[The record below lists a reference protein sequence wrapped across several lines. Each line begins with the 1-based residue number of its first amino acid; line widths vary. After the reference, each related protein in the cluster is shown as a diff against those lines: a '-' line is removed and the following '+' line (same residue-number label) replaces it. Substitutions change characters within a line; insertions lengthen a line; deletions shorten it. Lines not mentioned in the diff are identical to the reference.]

1 MDTKTIILVLEALQ
15 PAVVPLGAAFLGAWL
30 AFRLEDNARARQTVR
45 DQVEA
50 VNKALFVLI
59 RQVNSLINTQ
69 TQIINPHREDP
80 DCYINMRPSLPKASG
95 SPTLDLDSLSFL
107 LETDDR
113 NLLGELLVEQERFEA
128 ALQAM
133 NERSRY
139 HLEILQPR
147 MEAARIGEH
156 AEYSTD
162 KIRSVLG
169 ESFVLLMQRA
179 TDDAIQLVDKTVES
193 NSVLTGKVHVA
204 MKRRFPKHTIIRL
217 APKEPSNK

>member
-1 MDTKTIILVLEALQ
+1 MDTKTIILALEALQ
-15 PAVVPLGAAFLGAWL
+15 PAVAPLGGAFLGAWL
-30 AFRLEDNARARQTVR
+30 AFKLNDNARARQTVR
-45 DQVEA
+45 NQVLA

-69 TQIINPHREDP
+69 TQIINPHRKDP
-80 DCYINMRPSLPKASG
+80 DRYINMRPSLPKTSG

-107 LETDDR
+107 LETEDR

-128 ALQAM
+128 ALQAI

-147 MEAARIGEH
+147 MAAASIGDH
-156 AEYSTD
+156 AEYPTD
-162 KIRSVLG
+162 QIHQVLG

-179 TDDAIQLVDKTVES
+179 TDEAIELVDKTVES
-193 NSVLTGKVHVA
+193 NSVLTSKVHVA
-204 MKRRFPKHTIIRL
+204 MKRRFPMHTIIRL

>member
-1 MDTKTIILVLEALQ
+1 METKTILLVLEALQ

-113 NLLGELLVEQERFEA
+113 ELLGELLVEQERFEA
-128 ALQAM
+128 SLQAI

-139 HLEILQPR
+139 HLEVLQPR
-147 MEAARIGEH
+147 MAAARIGEH
-156 AEYSTD
+156 AEYPTD

-169 ESFVLLMQRA
+169 ESFVVLMQCA
-179 TDDAIQLVDKTVES
+179 TDDAIQHVDKTVGS
-193 NSVLTGKVHVA
+193 NFALAAKFNHA